1 MRRKAVP
8 KERPILKIASLV
20 LSMVLVACAPMA
32 VKETGETERG
42 QVFISN
48 VDILIMES
56 FPVQVS
62 LSFSGELP
70 TPCHQLVSEVETPDK
85 ENRIHVNVESRA
97 ESDEA
102 CIQVL
107 EAFSTQLSIDM
118 QGARDG
124 IHSVYL
130 NGEMIGEFSYP
141 G

>member
-1 MRRKAVP
+1 M
-8 KERPILKIASLV
+8 KIASLV
-20 LSMVLVACAPMA
+20 LSIVLVACAPMA
-32 VKETGETERG
+32 PGETKDTEPG
-42 QVFISN
+42 QVYISN
-48 VDILIMES
+48 ADILIMES

-62 LSFSGELP
+62 LSVSGELP
-70 TPCHQLVSEVETPDK
+70 SPCHQLVSEVETPDK

-118 QGARDG
+118 QGARNG
-124 IHSVYL
+124 IYSVWL